1 MNQSKKTRHV
11 EIKIFRGV
19 GYLLLVGAAFCTM
32 IPMLWLLTSS
42 FKTANE
48 IFAVPIQ
55 WFPSFPPRV
64 AASPYIV
71 EDAYPEI
78 KKPALVDE
86 AEWETLQPQ
95 LTQIIWSQAQAHIAA
110 NAKLANY
117 VSSEELKTEIIEG
130 LWQQLVAGLPDEVW
144 NGTTDSAATAVR
156 DAIIPEAVDTIW
168 GAVYREVA
176 VGTLQI
182 EDLDFNRTPIESV
195 NWEAETGTRIRTSDD
210 LQTAVSL
217 SYNFQGSDTVR
228 MTATV
233 ASPIPIERI
242 RRLTLPVRGDAS
254 YHRLSLSV
262 SVPQSATD
270 TDGTNNGVTYQ
281 PARSFVIGSALW
293 TDSVWRLHGIP
304 GELESSHITMQRVG
318 AGLVPAQS
326 AGLVPAQSAGLVP
339 AQSAGLVPAQ
349 SAMDVGNGSQ
359 LFLQLTIHQPAYL
372 SIVWDK
378 FTSNYRNLWK
388 TVPYNRYF
396 VNSIFIA
403 TASTLLTLFF
413 CSLGGYAFAKYQ
425 FRGQK
430 ILFGILLASMMVPFQ
445 VLLVP
450 LFGLMYDI
458 GWLNSYKAIIIP
470 FSVGAFGVFLMRQ
483 FIVTIPSELLD
494 AARIDGC
501 SEFGIYYRIV
511 LPIIKPALG
520 ALTIYSFLGSWN
532 GYLWPLI
539 ILRDEVK
546 YTLPIGLANLV
557 GTYRQDYGMLMAGT
571 LLSLMPIVI
580 LFLAMQREFVQGIT
594 LGGVKE

>member
-1 MNQSKKTRHV
+1 MNQNRKGQRA
-11 EIKIFRGV
+11 EIKMFRGV
-19 GYLLLVGAAFCTM
+19 GYLLLVAAAFCTM
-32 IPMLWLLTSS
+32 VPLLWLLTSS

-71 EDAYPEI
+71 EDAYPKIE
-78 KKPALVDE
+78 KPTVIDDTTWNE
-86 AEWETLQPQ
+86 LQPG
-95 LTQIIWSQAQAHIAA
+95 LTQAIWTKAQTHIVA
-110 NAKLANY
+110 NAQLSNY
-117 VSSEELKTEIIEG
+117 VPSQKLQTEMIEG
-130 LWQQLVAGLPDEVW
+130 LWQQLVTSLPDEIW
-144 NGTTDSAATAVR
+144 LGKNTSIIATVQDAV
-156 DAIIPEAVDTIW
+156 IPETVDTIW
-168 GAVYREVA
+168 GSVYREVA
-176 VGTLQI
+176 FGTLQI
-182 EDLDFNRTPIESV
+182 EDLDFNRTPIEDVKWDISQGTDAHIRPSV
-195 NWEAETGTRIRTSDD
+195 DT
-210 LQTAVSL
+210 QTVASL
-217 SYNFQGSDTVR
+217 SYDFQGSDTLHI
-228 MTATV
+228 TATIP
-233 ASPIPIERI
+233 ASVPIERI
-242 RRLTLPVRGDAS
+242 RRITLPIRGDAS
-254 YHRLSLSV
+254 YHRLSLTV
-262 SVPQSATD
+262 TVLQPEETMNTAT
-270 TDGTNNGVTYQ
+270 NGITYQ
-281 PARSFVIGSALW
+281 PTRPFVLESALW
-293 TDSVWRLHGIP
+293 KDSVWRLHGIP
-304 GELESSHITMQRVG
+304 GELESSHIVMQENNNPQ
-318 AGLVPAQS
+318 LSPEEPNNSKSSNLPAFHTPE
-326 AGLVPAQSAGLVP
+326 AT
-339 AQSAGLVPAQ
+339 
-349 SAMDVGNGSQ
+349 DGNR
-359 LFLQLTIHQPAYL
+359 LLLQLKIHQPAYL

-396 VNSIFIA
+396 INSVFIA

-450 LFGLMYDI
+450 LFGLMYDM

-483 FIVTIPSELLD
+483 FIVTIPSELID

-539 ILRDEVK
+539 ILRDEAK

-557 GTYRQDYGMLMAGT
+557 GIYRQDYGMLMAGT
-571 LLSLMPIVI
+571 LLSLMPIVV

-594 LGGVKE
+594 LGSVKE

>member
-1 MNQSKKTRHV
+1 MNQSGKGQPVGT
-11 EIKIFRGV
+11 KIFRGT
-19 GYLLLVGAAFCTM
+19 GYLLLVAAAFCTM
-32 IPMLWLLTSS
+32 VPLLWLLTSS

-64 AASPYIV
+64 TSSPYIV
-71 EDAYPEI
+71 ENAYPEI
-78 KKPALVDE
+78 EKPMAVDKTV
-86 AEWETLQPQ
+86 WETLQPE
-95 LTQIIWSQAQAHIAA
+95 LTQAIWMETQTHIAA
-110 NAKLANY
+110 NAQLSNY
-117 VSSEELKTEIIEG
+117 VPSQELQTAITEG
-130 LWQQLVAGLPDEVW
+130 LWQQLVTSLPDEVW
-144 NGTTDSAATAVR
+144 NGTQASIVTAVQ
-156 DAIIPEAVDTIW
+156 DAIIPEAIDTIW
-168 GAVYREVA
+168 SSVYREVA
-176 VGTLQI
+176 IGTLQI
-182 EDLDFNRTPIESV
+182 EDLDFNRTPIEDV
-195 NWEAETGTRIRTSDD
+195 AWEITAGTGARIRPSADT
-210 LQTAVSL
+210 QTVASL
-217 SYNFQGSDTVR
+217 SYDFREGDTR
-228 MTATV
+228 YITAT
-233 ASPIPIERI
+233 IPAPVPMDRI
-242 RRLTLPVRGDAS
+242 RRITLPIRGDAS
-254 YHRLSLSV
+254 YHRLSLAV
-262 SVPQSATD
+262 SVPDKS
-270 TDGTNNGVTYQ
+270 GNSITYQ
-281 PARSFVIGSALW
+281 PTRPFVLESALW
-293 TDSVWRLHGIP
+293 RDTVWRLHGIP
-304 GELESSHITMQRVG
+304 GELESSHITMHQEELETTVESTSDT
-318 AGLVPAQS
+318 QT
-326 AGLVPAQSAGLVP
+326 
-339 AQSAGLVPAQ
+339 
-349 SAMDVGNGSQ
+349 GNL
-359 LFLQLTIHQPAYL
+359 LFLELSIHQPPYL

-378 FTSNYRNLWK
+378 LTSNYRNLWK
-388 TVPYNRYF
+388 TVPYSRYF
-396 VNSIFIA
+396 INSVFIA

-430 ILFGILLASMMVPFQ
+430 VLFGILLASMMVPFQ

-458 GWLNSYKAIIIP
+458 GWLNSYKAIVIP

-539 ILRDEVK
+539 ILRDEAK

-557 GTYRQDYGMLMAGT
+557 GIYRQDYGMLMAGT

-594 LGGVKE
+594 LGSVKE

>member
-1 MNQSKKTRHV
+1 MNQNRKGQRA
-11 EIKIFRGV
+11 EIKMFRGV
-19 GYLLLVGAAFCTM
+19 GYLLLVAAAFCTM
-32 IPMLWLLTSS
+32 VPLLWLLTSS

-55 WFPSFPPRV
+55 WFPNFPPRV
-64 AASPYIV
+64 ASSPYIV
-71 EDAYPEI
+71 EDAYPKIE
-78 KKPALVDE
+78 KPEMVDE
-86 AEWETLQPQ
+86 TAWEALQPP
-95 LTQIIWSQAQAHIAA
+95 LTQAIWTKAQTYIVA
-110 NAKLANY
+110 NAQLSNY
-117 VSSEELKTEIIEG
+117 VPSQKLQTEMIEG
-130 LWQQLVAGLPDEVW
+130 LWQQLVTSLPDEIW
-144 NGTTDSAATAVR
+144 DRKQTSIIAAVQ
-156 DAIIPEAVDTIW
+156 DVVIPETVDTIW
-168 GAVYREVA
+168 GSVYREVA
-176 VGTLQI
+176 FGTLQI
-182 EDLDFNRTPIESV
+182 EDLDFNRTPVEDV
-195 NWEAETGTRIRTSDD
+195 KWEIAQGTDARIRPSVDT
-210 LQTAVSL
+210 QTVASL
-217 SYNFQGSDTVR
+217 SYDFQSSDTLHV
-228 MTATV
+228 TATIP
-233 ASPIPIERI
+233 ASVPIERI
-242 RRLTLPVRGDAS
+242 RRITLPIRGDAS
-254 YHRLSLSV
+254 YHRLSLTV
-262 SVPQSATD
+262 TVLQPEGTVNTAT
-270 TDGTNNGVTYQ
+270 NGITYQ
-281 PARSFVIGSALW
+281 PTRPFVLESALW
-293 TDSVWRLHGIP
+293 KDSVWRLHGIP
-304 GELESSHITMQRVG
+304 GELESSHIVMQQNNNPQ
-318 AGLVPAQS
+318 LSTEELNNSKSSNLPAFHT
-326 AGLVPAQSAGLVP
+326 AEAT
-339 AQSAGLVPAQ
+339 
-349 SAMDVGNGSQ
+349 DGNQ
-359 LFLQLTIHQPAYL
+359 LRLQLKIHQPAYL
-372 SIVWDK
+372 SIVCDK

-396 VNSIFIA
+396 INSVFIA

-483 FIVTIPSELLD
+483 FIVTIPSELID

-557 GTYRQDYGMLMAGT
+557 GIYRQDYGMLMAGT

-594 LGGVKE
+594 LGSVKE

>member
-1 MNQSKKTRHV
+1 MNHRKKTQQV
-11 EIKIFRGV
+11 ETKIFRGV

-32 IPMLWLLTSS
+32 IPLLWLLTSS

-55 WFPSFPPRV
+55 WFPNLPPRV
-64 AASPYIV
+64 ASSPYIV
-71 EDAYPEI
+71 EDAYPKIE
-78 KKPALVDE
+78 KPMAVDE
-86 AEWETLQPQ
+86 AVWKTLQPQ
-95 LTQIIWSQAQAHIAA
+95 LTQVIWAEAQSHIAA
-110 NAKLANY
+110 NGKFSNY
-117 VSSEELKTEIIEG
+117 VSSEELQTEIIEG

-144 NGTTDSAATAVR
+144 NGTTDSVTAAVR
-156 DAIIPEAVDTIW
+156 DTIIPETVDTIW
-168 GAVYREVA
+168 GSVYREVA
-176 VGTLQI
+176 VGTLRI
-182 EDLDFNRTPIESV
+182 EDLDFNRTPIEIV

-210 LQTAVSL
+210 LQTAASL
-217 SYNFQGSDTVR
+217 SYNFQDSDTTR
-228 MTATV
+228 MTATIS
-233 ASPIPIERI
+233 SPIPIERI
-242 RRLTLPVRGDAS
+242 RRITLPVRGDAS
-254 YHRLSLSV
+254 YHRLSLTV
-262 SVPQSATD
+262 FVPQSGMNA
-270 TDGTNNGVTYQ
+270 GSTNNGITYQ
-281 PARSFVIGSALW
+281 PTRSFVLGSALW
-293 TDSVWRLHGIP
+293 TDSVWRVHGIP
-304 GELESSHITMQRVG
+304 GELESSQITMQRVETNL
-318 AGLVPAQS
+318 AAQS
-326 AGLVPAQSAGLVP
+326 AVE
-339 AQSAGLVPAQ
+339 
-349 SAMDVGNGSQ
+349 VGAGSQ
-359 LFLQLTIHQPAYL
+359 LFLQLSIHQPAYL

-378 FTSNYRNLWK
+378 LTSNYRNLWK

-396 VNSIFIA
+396 VNSVFIA

-413 CSLGGYAFAKYQ
+413 CSLGGYAFAKYK

-458 GWLNSYKAIIIP
+458 GWLNSYKAIVIP

-539 ILRDEVK
+539 ILRDEAK

-557 GTYRQDYGMLMAGT
+557 GIYRQDYGMLMAGT

>member
-1 MNQSKKTRHV
+1 MNHRKKTQQV
-11 EIKIFRGV
+11 ETKIFRGV

-32 IPMLWLLTSS
+32 IPLLWLLTSS

-55 WFPSFPPRV
+55 WFPNLPPRV
-64 AASPYIV
+64 ASSPYIV
-71 EDAYPEI
+71 EDAYPKIE
-78 KKPALVDE
+78 KPMAVDE
-86 AEWETLQPQ
+86 AVWKTLQPQ
-95 LTQIIWSQAQAHIAA
+95 LTQIIWAKAQAHIAA
-110 NAKLANY
+110 NGKFSNY
-117 VSSEELKTEIIEG
+117 VSSEELQTEIIEG

-144 NGTTDSAATAVR
+144 NGTTDSVTAVVR
-156 DAIIPEAVDTIW
+156 DTIIPEAVDTIW
-168 GAVYREVA
+168 GSVYREVA
-176 VGTLQI
+176 VGTLRI
-182 EDLDFNRTPIESV
+182 EDLDFNRTPIEIV

-210 LQTAVSL
+210 LQTAASL
-217 SYNFQGSDTVR
+217 SYNFQDSDTTR
-228 MTATV
+228 MTATIS
-233 ASPIPIERI
+233 SPIPIERI
-242 RRLTLPVRGDAS
+242 RRITLPVRGDAS
-254 YHRLSLSV
+254 YHRLSLTV
-262 SVPQSATD
+262 SVPQSGMNA
-270 TDGTNNGVTYQ
+270 GSTNNGITYQ
-281 PARSFVIGSALW
+281 PTRSFVLGSALW
-293 TDSVWRLHGIP
+293 TDSVWRVHGIP
-304 GELESSHITMQRVG
+304 GELESSQITMQRVETNL
-318 AGLVPAQS
+318 AAQS
-326 AGLVPAQSAGLVP
+326 AVE
-339 AQSAGLVPAQ
+339 
-349 SAMDVGNGSQ
+349 VGAGSQ
-359 LFLQLTIHQPAYL
+359 LFLQLSIHQPAYL

-378 FTSNYRNLWK
+378 LTSNYRNLWK

-396 VNSIFIA
+396 VNSVFIA

-413 CSLGGYAFAKYQ
+413 CSLGGYAFAKYK

-458 GWLNSYKAIIIP
+458 GWLNSYKAIVIP

-539 ILRDEVK
+539 ILRDEAK

-557 GTYRQDYGMLMAGT
+557 GIYRQDYGMLMAGT

>member
-1 MNQSKKTRHV
+1 MNHRKKTQQV
-11 EIKIFRGV
+11 ETKIFRGV

-32 IPMLWLLTSS
+32 IPLLWLLTSS

-55 WFPSFPPRV
+55 WFPNLPPRV
-64 AASPYIV
+64 ASSPYIV
-71 EDAYPEI
+71 EDAYPKIE
-78 KKPALVDE
+78 KPMAVDE
-86 AEWETLQPQ
+86 AGWKTLQPQ
-95 LTQIIWSQAQAHIAA
+95 LTQIIWAKAQAHIAA
-110 NAKLANY
+110 NGKFSNY
-117 VSSEELKTEIIEG
+117 VSSEELQTEIIEG
-130 LWQQLVAGLPDEVW
+130 LWRQLVAGLPDEVW
-144 NGTTDSAATAVR
+144 NGTTDSVTAAVR
-156 DAIIPEAVDTIW
+156 DTIIPEAVDTIW
-168 GAVYREVA
+168 GSVYREVA
-176 VGTLQI
+176 VGTLRI
-182 EDLDFNRTPIESV
+182 EDLDFNRTPIEIV

-210 LQTAVSL
+210 LQTAASL
-217 SYNFQGSDTVR
+217 SYNFQDSDTTR
-228 MTATV
+228 MTA
-233 ASPIPIERI
+233 AISSPIPIERI
-242 RRLTLPVRGDAS
+242 RRITLPVRGDAS
-254 YHRLSLSV
+254 YHRLSLTV
-262 SVPQSATD
+262 SVPQSGMNA
-270 TDGTNNGVTYQ
+270 GSTNNGITYQ
-281 PARSFVIGSALW
+281 PTRSFVLGSALW
-293 TDSVWRLHGIP
+293 TDSVWRVHGIP
-304 GELESSHITMQRVG
+304 GELESSQITMQRVETNL
-318 AGLVPAQS
+318 AAQS
-326 AGLVPAQSAGLVP
+326 AVE
-339 AQSAGLVPAQ
+339 
-349 SAMDVGNGSQ
+349 VGAGSQ
-359 LFLQLTIHQPAYL
+359 LFLQLSIHQPAYL

-378 FTSNYRNLWK
+378 LTSNYRNLWK

-396 VNSIFIA
+396 VNSVFIA

-413 CSLGGYAFAKYQ
+413 CSLGGYAFAKYK

-458 GWLNSYKAIIIP
+458 GWLNSYKAIVIP

-539 ILRDEVK
+539 ILRDEAK

-557 GTYRQDYGMLMAGT
+557 GIYRQDYGMLMAGT

>member
-1 MNQSKKTRHV
+1 MSKNKRNQRV
-11 EIKIFRGV
+11 EVKIFRGV

-32 IPMLWLLTSS
+32 IPLLWLLTSS

-64 AASPYIV
+64 ASSPYIV
-71 EDAYPEI
+71 ENAYPKIE
-78 KKPALVDE
+78 KPTAVDE
-86 AEWETLQPQ
+86 TVWETLQPE
-95 LTQIIWSQAQAHIAA
+95 LTQAIWEETQTHIAA
-110 NAKLANY
+110 NGKLSNY
-117 VSSEELKTEIIEG
+117 VPSEELQTEITEG
-130 LWQQLVAGLPDEVW
+130 LWQQLVASLPDEVW
-144 NGTTDSAATAVR
+144 NGTTVSIVTAVQ

-168 GAVYREVA
+168 SSVYREVA

-182 EDLDFNRTPIESV
+182 EDLDFNRTPIKV
-195 NWEAETGTRIRTSDD
+195 VDWEAKAGTRIRPSDD
-210 LQTAVSL
+210 AQTAASL
-217 SYNFQGSDTVR
+217 SYDFQDNNTTY

-233 ASPIPIERI
+233 ASPIPIDQI
-242 RRLTLPVRGDAS
+242 RRITLPVRGDAS
-254 YHRLSLSV
+254 YHRLSLAV
-262 SVPQSATD
+262 SVGN
-270 TDGTNNGVTYQ
+270 GTTYQ
-281 PARSFVIGSALW
+281 PTRPFVLESALW
-293 TDSVWRLHGIP
+293 KDAVWRLHGIP
-304 GELESSHITMQRVG
+304 GELESSHITMQQVETNHTVQSTIETG
-318 AGLVPAQS
+318 AE
-326 AGLVPAQSAGLVP
+326 
-339 AQSAGLVPAQ
+339 
-349 SAMDVGNGSQ
+349 NQ
-359 LFLQLTIHQPAYL
+359 LFLQLSLHQPAYL

-388 TVPYNRYF
+388 TVPYGRYF
-396 VNSIFIA
+396 VNSVFIA

-539 ILRDEVK
+539 ILRDEAK

-557 GTYRQDYGMLMAGT
+557 GIYRQDYGMLMAGT

-594 LGGVKE
+594 LGSVKE

>member
-1 MNQSKKTRHV
+1 MNHKKKTQQI
-11 EIKIFRGV
+11 ETKIFRGV

-64 AASPYIV
+64 ASSPYIV
-71 EDAYPEI
+71 EDAYPKIE
-78 KKPALVDE
+78 KPMTVDE

-95 LTQIIWSQAQAHIAA
+95 LTQIIWSQVQAHITA
-110 NAKLANY
+110 NGKLSNY
-117 VSSEELKTEIIEG
+117 VQSKELQTEIVEG

-144 NGTTDSAATAVR
+144 NGATSSVTTAVR
-156 DAIIPEAVDTIW
+156 DTIIPEAVDTIW

-176 VGTLQI
+176 VGTLQV
-182 EDLDFNRTPIESV
+182 EDLDFNRTPIENV

-210 LQTAVSL
+210 LQTAASL
-217 SYNFQGSDTVR
+217 SFNFQDSDTAR
-228 MTATV
+228 LSATIS
-233 ASPIPIERI
+233 SPIPIERI
-242 RRLTLPVRGDAS
+242 RRITLPVRGDAS
-254 YHRLSLSV
+254 YHRLSLTV
-262 SVPQSATD
+262 SVPQPGVNASS
-270 TDGTNNGVTYQ
+270 TNNGVTYQ
-281 PARSFVIGSALW
+281 PTRSFVLGSALW
-293 TDSVWRLHGIP
+293 TDSVWRVQGIP
-304 GELESSHITMQRVG
+304 GELESSHISMEKIETNLASEATVETG
-318 AGLVPAQS
+318 S
-326 AGLVPAQSAGLVP
+326 
-339 AQSAGLVPAQ
+339 
-349 SAMDVGNGSQ
+349 GSQ
-359 LFLQLTIHQPAYL
+359 LFLQLSIHQPAYL

-396 VNSIFIA
+396 VNSVFIA

-458 GWLNSYKAIIIP
+458 GWLNSYKAIVIP

-501 SEFGIYYRIV
+501 SEFGIYYRVV

>member
-1 MNQSKKTRHV
+1 MNQNRKGQRAGT
-11 EIKIFRGV
+11 KIFRGT
-19 GYLLLVGAAFCTM
+19 GYLLLVAAAFCTM
-32 IPMLWLLTSS
+32 IPLLWLLTSS

-71 EDAYPEI
+71 EDAYPKIE
-78 KKPALVDE
+78 KPTMIDE
-86 AEWETLQPQ
+86 TTWDELQPP
-95 LTQIIWSQAQAHIAA
+95 LTQAIWTKAQTHIAA
-110 NAKLANY
+110 NAQLSNY
-117 VSSEELKTEIIEG
+117 VPSQKLQTEMIEG
-130 LWQQLVAGLPDEVW
+130 LWQQLVTTLPDEIW
-144 NGTTDSAATAVR
+144 RGTNTSIIAAVQDTVIPETV
-156 DAIIPEAVDTIW
+156 DAIW
-168 GAVYREVA
+168 GSVYREVA
-176 VGTLQI
+176 FGTLQI
-182 EDLDFNRTPIESV
+182 EDLDFNRTPVEDV
-195 NWEAETGTRIRTSDD
+195 KWEIAQGTEARIRPAVDT
-210 LQTAVSL
+210 QTVASL
-217 SYNFQGSDTVR
+217 SYDFQSSDTLHI
-228 MTATV
+228 TATIP
-233 ASPIPIERI
+233 ASVPIERI
-242 RRLTLPVRGDAS
+242 RRITLPIRGDAS
-254 YHRLSLSV
+254 YHRLSLTV
-262 SVPQSATD
+262 TVLQPEETMNTAT
-270 TDGTNNGVTYQ
+270 NSITYQ
-281 PARSFVIGSALW
+281 PTRPFVLESALW
-293 TDSVWRLHGIP
+293 KDSVWRLHGIP
-304 GELESSHITMQRVG
+304 GELESSHIVMQQNNNPQ
-318 AGLVPAQS
+318 LSPEEPNNSKSSNLPAFHTPK
-326 AGLVPAQSAGLVP
+326 AT
-339 AQSAGLVPAQ
+339 
-349 SAMDVGNGSQ
+349 DGNQ
-359 LFLQLTIHQPAYL
+359 LRLQLKIHQPAYL

-396 VNSIFIA
+396 INSVFIA

-483 FIVTIPSELLD
+483 FIVTIPSELID

-539 ILRDEVK
+539 ILRDEAK

-557 GTYRQDYGMLMAGT
+557 GIYRQDYGMLMAGT

-594 LGGVKE
+594 LGSVKE

>member
-1 MNQSKKTRHV
+1 MNQHRKGQRV
-11 EIKIFRGV
+11 ETKIFRGT
-19 GYLLLVGAAFCTM
+19 GYLLLVAAAFCTM
-32 IPMLWLLTSS
+32 IPLLWLLTSS

-64 AASPYIV
+64 ASSPYVV
-71 EDAYPEI
+71 EDAYPKIE
-78 KKPALVDE
+78 KPMGVDE
-86 AEWETLQPQ
+86 TVWEGLQTE
-95 LTQIIWSQAQAHIAA
+95 LTQAIWTKAETHIAA
-110 NAKLANY
+110 NTQLSNY
-117 VSSEELKTEIIEG
+117 VPSEQLQMEIIEG
-130 LWQQLVAGLPDEVW
+130 LWQQLVTTLPDEVW
-144 NGTTDSAATAVR
+144 RGTTASVVTAVQN
-156 DAIIPEAVDTIW
+156 AAIPEMVDTTW
-168 GAVYREVA
+168 GSVYREVA
-176 VGTLQI
+176 IGTLQI
-182 EDLDFNRTPIESV
+182 EDIDFNRTQIASV
-195 NWEAETGTRIRTSDD
+195 DWEAKAGTRIRPSEDT
-210 LQTAVSL
+210 QTAASL
-217 SYNFQGSDTVR
+217 SYDFEDGNTTN

-233 ASPIPIERI
+233 ASPIPIDQI
-242 RRLTLPVRGDAS
+242 RRITLPVRGDAS
-254 YHRLSLSV
+254 YHRLSLAV
-262 SVPQSATD
+262 SVQNTSS
-270 TDGTNNGVTYQ
+270 NGATYQ
-281 PARSFVIGSALW
+281 PTRPFVLESALW
-293 TDSVWRLHGIP
+293 KDAVWRLHGIP
-304 GELESSHITMQRVG
+304 GELESSHITMHPVETANAAPSIVKG
-318 AGLVPAQS
+318 GTE
-326 AGLVPAQSAGLVP
+326 
-339 AQSAGLVPAQ
+339 
-349 SAMDVGNGSQ
+349 DQ
-359 LFLQLTIHQPAYL
+359 LFLQLTIHQPPYL

-378 FTSNYRNLWK
+378 LTANYRNLWK

-396 VNSIFIA
+396 INSVFIA

-430 ILFGILLASMMVPFQ
+430 VLFGILLASMMVPFQ

-458 GWLNSYKAIIIP
+458 GWLNSYKAIVIP

-539 ILRDEVK
+539 ILRDEAK

-557 GTYRQDYGMLMAGT
+557 GIYRQDYGMLMAGT

>member
-1 MNQSKKTRHV
+1 MNQSGKGQPAK
-11 EIKIFRGV
+11 IKIFRGV
-19 GYLLLVGAAFCTM
+19 GYLLLVAAAFCTM
-32 IPMLWLLTSS
+32 VPLLWLLTSS

-71 EDAYPEI
+71 EDAYPKIE
-78 KKPALVDE
+78 KPTAIGETTWE
-86 AEWETLQPQ
+86 ALQPT
-95 LTQIIWSQAQAHIAA
+95 LTQAIWTKAQTHIAA
-110 NAKLANY
+110 NTQLSNY
-117 VSSEELKTEIIEG
+117 VPSPKLQTEMIEG
-130 LWQQLVAGLPDEVW
+130 LWQQLVTSLPNAIWD
-144 NGTTDSAATAVR
+144 GTQASIMTAVQ
-156 DAIIPEAVDTIW
+156 DAVIPEAVDTIW
-168 GAVYREVA
+168 GSVYREVA
-176 VGTLQI
+176 FGTLQI
-182 EDLDFNRTPIESV
+182 EDLDFNRTPVEDV
-195 NWEAETGTRIRTSDD
+195 KWETLQGTDARIRSSADM
-210 LQTAVSL
+210 QTVASL
-217 SYNFQGSDTVR
+217 SYDFQDSDTLHI
-228 MTATV
+228 TAT
-233 ASPIPIERI
+233 IPTSVPVDQI
-242 RRLTLPVRGDAS
+242 RRITLPVRGDAS
-254 YHRLSLSV
+254 YHRLSLTV
-262 SVPQSATD
+262 TVLQPKETMNTTAND
-270 TDGTNNGVTYQ
+270 ITYQ
-281 PARSFVIGSALW
+281 PTHPFVLDSALW
-293 TDSVWRLHGIP
+293 KDAVWRLHGIP
-304 GELESSHITMQRVG
+304 GELEASHITMLQTETTHTIQSMNG
-318 AGLVPAQS
+318 AET
-326 AGLVPAQSAGLVP
+326 
-339 AQSAGLVPAQ
+339 
-349 SAMDVGNGSQ
+349 GNQ
-359 LFLQLTIHQPAYL
+359 LFLQLTIHQPSYL

-396 VNSIFIA
+396 INSVFIA

-450 LFGLMYDI
+450 LFGLMYDV

-483 FIVTIPSELLD
+483 FIVTIPSELID

-539 ILRDEVK
+539 ILRDEAK

-557 GTYRQDYGMLMAGT
+557 GIYRQDYGMLMAGT

-594 LGGVKE
+594 LGSVKE

>member
-1 MNQSKKTRHV
+1 MNQRRKGQRV
-11 EIKIFRGV
+11 ETKIFRGT
-19 GYLLLVGAAFCTM
+19 GYLLLVAAAFCTM
-32 IPMLWLLTSS
+32 VPLLWLLTSS
-42 FKTANE
+42 FKNANE

-71 EDAYPEI
+71 EDAYPKIE
-78 KKPALVDE
+78 KPIVVDE
-86 AEWETLQPQ
+86 TVWEGLQPE
-95 LTQIIWSQAQAHIAA
+95 LTQAIWAKAQVHIAA
-110 NAKLANY
+110 NAQLSNY
-117 VSSEELKTEIIEG
+117 VPSEELRTEITEG
-130 LWQQLVAGLPDEVW
+130 LWQQLVITLPDEVW
-144 NGTTDSAATAVR
+144 RGTTASVVTAVR
-156 DAIIPEAVDTIW
+156 DAVIPETVDTIW
-168 GAVYREVA
+168 SSVYREVA
-176 VGTLQI
+176 IGTLQI
-182 EDLDFNRTPIESV
+182 EDISFNRTPIEGV
-195 NWEAETGTRIRTSDD
+195 KWETTSETHTRIRPSEDT
-210 LQTAVSL
+210 QTIANL
-217 SYNFQGSDTVR
+217 SYNFQDSNTLHISATIPTPVR
-228 MTATV
+228 
-233 ASPIPIERI
+233 IDRI

-254 YHRLSLSV
+254 YHRLSLTV
-262 SVPQSATD
+262 SVLHSGEA
-270 TDGTNNGVTYQ
+270 TNNTTKGITYQ
-281 PARSFVIGSALW
+281 PTRPFVLESALW
-293 TDSVWRLHGIP
+293 KDAVWRLHGIP
-304 GELESSHITMQRVG
+304 GELESSHITMHPAETDDAAPSIVK
-318 AGLVPAQS
+318 AGPE
-326 AGLVPAQSAGLVP
+326 
-339 AQSAGLVPAQ
+339 
-349 SAMDVGNGSQ
+349 NQ
-359 LFLQLTIHQPAYL
+359 LFLQLSIHQPSYL

-378 FTSNYRNLWK
+378 LTSNYRNLWK

-396 VNSIFIA
+396 INSIFIA

-539 ILRDEVK
+539 ILRDEAK

-557 GTYRQDYGMLMAGT
+557 GIYRQDYGMLMAGT
-571 LLSLMPIVI
+571 LLSLMPIVV

-594 LGGVKE
+594 LGSVKE

>member
-1 MNQSKKTRHV
+1 MNHRKKTQQV
-11 EIKIFRGV
+11 ETKIFRGV

-42 FKTANE
+42 FKTASE

-55 WFPSFPPRV
+55 WFPNLPPRV
-64 AASPYIV
+64 ASSPYIV
-71 EDAYPEI
+71 EDVYPKIE
-78 KKPALVDE
+78 KPMAVDE
-86 AEWETLQPQ
+86 AGWKALQPQ
-95 LTQIIWSQAQAHIAA
+95 LTQIIWAEAQSHIAA
-110 NAKLANY
+110 NGKFSNY
-117 VSSEELKTEIIEG
+117 VSSEELQTEIIEG

-144 NGTTDSAATAVR
+144 NGTTDSVTAAVR
-156 DAIIPEAVDTIW
+156 DTIIPEAVDTIW
-168 GAVYREVA
+168 GSVYREVA

-182 EDLDFNRTPIESV
+182 EDLDFNRTPIEVV

-210 LQTAVSL
+210 LQTAASL
-217 SYNFQGSDTVR
+217 SYNFQDSDTTR
-228 MTATV
+228 MTA
-233 ASPIPIERI
+233 AISSPIPIERI
-242 RRLTLPVRGDAS
+242 RRITLPVRGDAS
-254 YHRLSLSV
+254 YHRLSLTV
-262 SVPQSATD
+262 FVPQSGMNA
-270 TDGTNNGVTYQ
+270 GSTNNGITYQ
-281 PARSFVIGSALW
+281 PTRSFVLGSALW
-293 TDSVWRLHGIP
+293 TDSVWRVHGIP
-304 GELESSHITMQRVG
+304 GELESSQITMQRVETNL
-318 AGLVPAQS
+318 AAQS
-326 AGLVPAQSAGLVP
+326 AVE
-339 AQSAGLVPAQ
+339 
-349 SAMDVGNGSQ
+349 VGAGSQ
-359 LFLQLTIHQPAYL
+359 LFLQLSIHQPAYL

-396 VNSIFIA
+396 VNSVFIA

-458 GWLNSYKAIIIP
+458 GWLNSYKAIVIP

-501 SEFGIYYRIV
+501 SEFGIYYRVV

-539 ILRDEVK
+539 ILRDEAK

-557 GTYRQDYGMLMAGT
+557 GIYRQDYGILMAGT

>member
-1 MNQSKKTRHV
+1 MNEKNRNRRV
-11 EIKIFRGV
+11 VIKVSRGI

-55 WFPSFPPRV
+55 LFPSFPQRV
-64 AASPYIV
+64 ESSPYIV
-71 EDAYPEI
+71 ENAYRNIEKPDAV
-78 KKPALVDE
+78 ADE
-86 AEWETLQPQ
+86 MVWETLAPE
-95 LTQIIWSQAQAHIAA
+95 LTQAVWTQAKAHAAA
-110 NAKLANY
+110 NAQLSNY
-117 VSSEELKTEIIEG
+117 VPSKELQAEIVEG
-130 LWQQLVAGLPDEVW
+130 LWQQLVTSLPDEVW
-144 NGTTDSAATAVR
+144 DGTRESIVAAVQE
-156 DAIIPEAVDTIW
+156 AIIPEAVGTIW
-168 GAVYREVA
+168 GSVYREVA

-182 EDLDFNRTPIESV
+182 EDIDFNRPPIESV
-195 NWEAETGTRIRTSDD
+195 RWKAETGTSIRTSSDS
-210 LQTAVSL
+210 QTAANL
-217 SYNFQGSDTVR
+217 SYEFRDSKTVR
-228 MTATV
+228 MTASIS
-233 ASPIPIERI
+233 SPIPVERI
-242 RRLTLPVRGDAS
+242 RRVILPIRGDAS
-254 YHRLSLSV
+254 YHHLDLTV
-262 SVPQSATD
+262 SVLPPTGNTRST
-270 TDGTNNGVTYQ
+270 TYQ
-281 PARSFVIGSALW
+281 PTRSFILESELW
-293 TDSVWRLHGIP
+293 KDAVWRLHGTP
-304 GELESSHITMQRVG
+304 GELESSHITMEQVETNIESLPTTG
-318 AGLVPAQS
+318 TGTET
-326 AGLVPAQSAGLVP
+326 
-339 AQSAGLVPAQ
+339 
-349 SAMDVGNGSQ
+349 Q
-359 LFLQLTIHQPAYL
+359 LFLQLTIQQPGYL

-396 VNSIFIA
+396 INSVFIA

-413 CSLGGYAFAKYQ
+413 CSLGGYAFAKYD

-458 GWLNSYKAIIIP
+458 GWLNSYKAIVIP

-483 FIVTIPSELLD
+483 FIVSIPSELLD

-501 SEFGIYYRIV
+501 SEFGIYYRVV

-539 ILRDEVK
+539 ILRDEAK

-557 GTYRQDYGMLMAGT
+557 GIYRQDYGMLMAGT

-594 LGGVKE
+594 LGSVKE

>member
-1 MNQSKKTRHV
+1 MRKNKRNQHSK
-11 EIKIFRGV
+11 IKIFKGI

-32 IPMLWLLTSS
+32 VPLLWLLTSS

-55 WFPSFPPRV
+55 WFPSFPPRI
-64 AASPYIV
+64 AASPYIL
-71 EDAYPEI
+71 EDAYPKIE
-78 KKPALVDE
+78 KPVIVDE
-86 AEWETLQPQ
+86 TTWNELQPT
-95 LTQIIWSQAQAHIAA
+95 LTQAIWTKAQSHIVA
-110 NAKLANY
+110 NAQSSNY
-117 VSSEELKTEIIEG
+117 VPSEQLQTEIIEG
-130 LWQQLVAGLPDEVW
+130 LWQQLVTTLPDEIW
-144 NGTTDSAATAVR
+144 DETTGSVVAAVQDAV
-156 DAIIPEAVDTIW
+156 IPEVVDTIW
-168 GAVYREVA
+168 SSVYREVA
-176 VGTLQI
+176 IGTLQI
-182 EDLDFNRTPIESV
+182 EDIDFNRTPIEAVEWKTAS
-195 NWEAETGTRIRTSDD
+195 ETRTQIRASEDT
-210 LQTAVSL
+210 QTVANL
-217 SYNFQGSDTVR
+217 SYNFQDRDTLHITTTIPTPV
-228 MTATV
+228 
-233 ASPIPIERI
+233 PIHQI

-254 YHRLSLSV
+254 YHRLSLTV
-262 SVPQSATD
+262 SVLQS
-270 TDGTNNGVTYQ
+270 GEVPNNNITNGIMYQ
-281 PARSFVIGSALW
+281 STRPFVLESALW
-293 TDSVWRLHGIP
+293 KDAVWRLHGIP
-304 GELESSHITMQRVG
+304 GELESSHITMQQVKTDDAVPSIING
-318 AGLVPAQS
+318 EAG
-326 AGLVPAQSAGLVP
+326 
-339 AQSAGLVPAQ
+339 
-349 SAMDVGNGSQ
+349 NQ
-359 LFLQLTIHQPAYL
+359 LFLQLTLHQPSYL

-378 FTSNYRNLWK
+378 LTSNYRNLWK

-396 VNSIFIA
+396 INSVFIA

-483 FIVTIPSELLD
+483 FIVTIPTELLD

-539 ILRDEVK
+539 ILRDEAK

-557 GTYRQDYGMLMAGT
+557 GIYRQDYGMLMAGT

-594 LGGVKE
+594 LGSVKE

>member
-1 MNQSKKTRHV
+1 MNEDKRNRRVKT
-11 EIKIFRGV
+11 KIFKGI

-32 IPMLWLLTSS
+32 IPLLWLLTSS

-64 AASPYIV
+64 ASSPYIV
-71 EDAYPEI
+71 ENAYPKIE
-78 KKPALVDE
+78 KPTAVDE
-86 AEWETLQPQ
+86 TVWETLKPE
-95 LTQIIWSQAQAHIAA
+95 LTQAIWEKTQTHIAA
-110 NAKLANY
+110 NAQLSNY
-117 VSSEELKTEIIEG
+117 VLSEGLQTEITEG
-130 LWQQLVAGLPDEVW
+130 LWHQLVASLPDEVW
-144 NGTTDSAATAVR
+144 NGTTAFIVTAVQ

-168 GAVYREVA
+168 SSVYREVA

-182 EDLDFNRTPIESV
+182 EDLDFNRTPIEV
-195 NWEAETGTRIRTSDD
+195 VDWEAKAGTRIRPSDD
-210 LQTAVSL
+210 AQTAASL
-217 SYNFQGSDTVR
+217 SYDFQDNNTSY

-233 ASPIPIERI
+233 ASPIPIDRI
-242 RRLTLPVRGDAS
+242 RRITLPVRGDAS
-254 YHRLSLSV
+254 YHRLSLAV
-262 SVPQSATD
+262 SVGN
-270 TDGTNNGVTYQ
+270 GTTYQ
-281 PARSFVIGSALW
+281 PTRPFVLESALW
-293 TDSVWRLHGIP
+293 KDAVWRLHGIP
-304 GELESSHITMQRVG
+304 GELESSHITMQQVETSHTVQSTMEAG
-318 AGLVPAQS
+318 AE
-326 AGLVPAQSAGLVP
+326 
-339 AQSAGLVPAQ
+339 
-349 SAMDVGNGSQ
+349 NQ

-396 VNSIFIA
+396 VNSVFIA

-557 GTYRQDYGMLMAGT
+557 GIYRQDYGMLMAGT

-594 LGGVKE
+594 LGSVKE

>member
-1 MNQSKKTRHV
+1 MSKDKRNQRVGT
-11 EIKIFRGV
+11 KIFRGA
-19 GYLLLVGAAFCTM
+19 GYLLLVAADFCTM
-32 IPMLWLLTSS
+32 VPLLWLLTSS

-64 AASPYIV
+64 AASPYVV
-71 EDAYPEI
+71 EDAYPKIEQPI
-78 KKPALVDE
+78 AVDE
-86 AEWETLQPQ
+86 TAWETLQPM
-95 LTQIIWSQAQAHIAA
+95 LTQAIWAKAQSHIAA
-110 NAKLANY
+110 NAQLSNS
-117 VSSEELKTEIIEG
+117 VPSEELRTEITEG
-130 LWQQLVAGLPDEVW
+130 LWQQLVTTLPDEVW
-144 NGTTDSAATAVR
+144 RGTTAAVVTAVQ
-156 DAIIPEAVDTIW
+156 DAVIPEAVDTIW
-168 GAVYREVA
+168 GSVYREVA
-176 VGTLQI
+176 IGTLQI
-182 EDLDFNRTPIESV
+182 EDIAFNRTPIEGV
-195 NWEAETGTRIRTSDD
+195 KWETASETRTRIRPSEDT
-210 LQTAVSL
+210 QTVANL
-217 SYNFQGSDTVR
+217 SYNFQDSDILHIS
-228 MTATV
+228 ATISTSV
-233 ASPIPIERI
+233 PIHQI

-254 YHRLSLSV
+254 YHRLSLTV
-262 SVPQSATD
+262 SVLHSGEA
-270 TDGTNNGVTYQ
+270 TNNNTTSGITYQ
-281 PARSFVIGSALW
+281 PTRPVVLESALW
-293 TDSVWRLHGIP
+293 KDTVWRLHGIP
-304 GELESSHITMQRVG
+304 GELESSHITMHLVETDDAAPSIVK
-318 AGLVPAQS
+318 AGTE
-326 AGLVPAQSAGLVP
+326 
-339 AQSAGLVPAQ
+339 
-349 SAMDVGNGSQ
+349 NQ
-359 LFLQLTIHQPAYL
+359 LLLQLSIHQPSYL

-378 FTSNYRNLWK
+378 LTSNYRNLWK

-396 VNSIFIA
+396 INSIFIA

-539 ILRDEVK
+539 ILRDEAK

-557 GTYRQDYGMLMAGT
+557 GIYRQDYGMLMAGT

-594 LGGVKE
+594 LGSVKE

>member
-1 MNQSKKTRHV
+1 MNQRKKTQRV
-11 EIKIFRGV
+11 EIKIFRGI

-48 IFAVPIQ
+48 IFAVPIE
-55 WFPSFPPRV
+55 WFPNLPPRV
-64 AASPYIV
+64 ASSPYIV
-71 EDAYPEI
+71 GDAYPDIER
-78 KKPALVDE
+78 PMAVDE
-86 AEWETLQPQ
+86 AGWKALQPQ
-95 LTQIIWSQAQAHIAA
+95 LTQIIWAEAQAHIVA
-110 NAKLANY
+110 NAKLSNY
-117 VSSEELKTEIIEG
+117 VSSEELQTEIIEG

-144 NGTTDSAATAVR
+144 NGTTDSVTAAVR

-168 GAVYREVA
+168 GSVYREVA

-182 EDLDFNRTPIESV
+182 EDLDFNRAPIEMV

-210 LQTAVSL
+210 HQTAASL
-217 SYNFQGSDTVR
+217 SYNFQDKNTVR
-228 MTATV
+228 MAAMV
-233 ASPIPIERI
+233 SAPIPIERI
-242 RRLTLPVRGDAS
+242 RRITLPVRGDAS
-254 YHRLSLSV
+254 YHRLSLTV
-262 SVPQSATD
+262 SVPNSGTSTD
-270 TDGTNNGVTYQ
+270 STNNGVTYQ
-281 PARSFVIGSALW
+281 PTRSFVLGSALW

-304 GELESSHITMQRVG
+304 GELESAHITMQKVG

-326 AGLVPAQSAGLVP
+326 T
-339 AQSAGLVPAQ
+339 
-349 SAMDVGNGSQ
+349 MDAGNGSQ

-388 TVPYNRYF
+388 TVPYSRYF
-396 VNSIFIA
+396 VNSVFIA

-458 GWLNSYKAIIIP
+458 GWLNSYKAIVIP

-501 SEFGIYYRIV
+501 SEFGIYYRVV

-539 ILRDEVK
+539 ILRDEAK

-557 GTYRQDYGMLMAGT
+557 GIYRQDYGMLMAGT

-594 LGGVKE
+594 LGSVKE

>member
-1 MNQSKKTRHV
+1 MNYSKRNQQVK
-11 EIKIFRGV
+11 IKIFRGT
-19 GYLLLVGAAFCTM
+19 GYLLLVAAAFCTM

-55 WFPSFPPRV
+55 WFPHLPPRV
-64 AASPYIV
+64 AASPYVV

-78 KKPALVDE
+78 EKPTAVDE
-86 AEWETLQPQ
+86 VEWRTLLPQ
-95 LTQIIWSQAQAHIAA
+95 LTQIIWAEAQTHIAA

-117 VSSEELKTEIIEG
+117 APSEALQTKIIEG

-144 NGTTDSAATAVR
+144 NDTTDSVTAAVR
-156 DAIIPEAVDTIW
+156 AAIIPEAVDTIW
-168 GAVYREVA
+168 GSVYREVA

-182 EDLDFNRTPIESV
+182 EDLDFNRTPIEGV
-195 NWEAETGTRIRTSDD
+195 NWEAKTGTQIRTSDD
-210 LQTAVSL
+210 LQTDASL
-217 SYNFQGSDTVR
+217 SYNFQNSDAVR
-228 MTATV
+228 MTATL

-242 RRLTLPVRGDAS
+242 RRITLPVRGDAS
-254 YHRLSLSV
+254 YHRLSLTV
-262 SVPQSATD
+262 SVLQS
-270 TDGTNNGVTYQ
+270 GTNTGVTYQ
-281 PARSFVIGSALW
+281 PTRSFVLGSALW

-304 GELESSHITMQRVG
+304 GELESSHITMRKVEAPLATQAPVE
-318 AGLVPAQS
+318 A
-326 AGLVPAQSAGLVP
+326 
-339 AQSAGLVPAQ
+339 
-349 SAMDVGNGSQ
+349 GNGSQ
-359 LFLQLTIHQPAYL
+359 LFLHLTIHQPAYL

-396 VNSIFIA
+396 VNSVFIA

-594 LGGVKE
+594 LGSVKE

>member
-1 MNQSKKTRHV
+1 MNHTQKTQRV
-11 EIKIFRGV
+11 ETKVFRGV
-19 GYLLLVGAAFCTM
+19 GYLLLVTAAFCTM
-32 IPMLWLLTSS
+32 IPMLWLITSS

-55 WFPSFPPRV
+55 WLPSLPPRV

-71 EDAYPEI
+71 DDAYPKIE
-78 KKPALVDE
+78 KPTAVDE
-86 AEWETLQPQ
+86 TTWKTLHPQ
-95 LTQIIWSQAQAHIAA
+95 LTQIIWEEAQAHIAA
-110 NAKLANY
+110 NAQLSNY
-117 VSSEELKTEIIEG
+117 VSSQELQTEMTEG

-144 NGTTDSAATAVR
+144 NDATDSVTEAVR
-156 DAIIPEAVDTIW
+156 NAIIPETVDTIW

-182 EDLDFNRTPIESV
+182 EDMDFNRTPIEVV
-195 NWEAETGTRIRTSDD
+195 NWEAISGAQIRTSDD
-210 LQTAVSL
+210 DQSAASL
-217 SYNFQGSDTVR
+217 SCNFQDNNTVE
-228 MTATV
+228 MAATIV
-233 ASPIPIERI
+233 SPIPIERI
-242 RRLTLPVRGDAS
+242 RRITLPVRGDAS
-254 YHRLSLSV
+254 YHRLSLTV
-262 SVPQSATD
+262 SVPESGTS
-270 TDGTNNGVTYQ
+270 TSSTNNGVTYQ
-281 PARSFVIGSALW
+281 PTRPFVLGSALW

-304 GELESSHITMQRVG
+304 GELESSHITMQKVG

-326 AGLVPAQSAGLVP
+326 TGAGLVPTQ
-339 AQSAGLVPAQ
+339 
-349 SAMDVGNGSQ
+349 SQ

-396 VNSIFIA
+396 VNSVFIA

-501 SEFGIYYRIV
+501 SEFGIYYRVV

-571 LLSLMPIVI
+571 LLSLLPIVI

>member
-1 MNQSKKTRHV
+1 MNQNRNGQRV
-11 EIKIFRGV
+11 ERKIFRGT
-19 GYLLLVGAAFCTM
+19 GYLLLVAAAFCTM
-32 IPMLWLLTSS
+32 IPLLWLLTSS

-55 WFPSFPPRV
+55 WFPSLPPRV
-64 AASPYIV
+64 ASSPYV
-71 EDAYPEI
+71 LKEAYPKIE
-78 KKPALVDE
+78 KPVAIDE
-86 AEWETLQPQ
+86 TTWNELQPQ
-95 LTQIIWSQAQAHIAA
+95 LAQAIWTKAQSHIAA
-110 NAKLANY
+110 NAQFSNY
-117 VSSEELKTEIIEG
+117 VASEQLQAEMIEG
-130 LWQQLVAGLPDEVW
+130 LWQQLVTTLPDEIW
-144 NGTTDSAATAVR
+144 HETTGSVVTAVE
-156 DAIIPEAVDTIW
+156 AAVIPEVVDTIW
-168 GAVYREVA
+168 SSVYREVA
-176 VGTLQI
+176 IGTLQI
-182 EDLDFNRTPIESV
+182 EDIDFNRTPIEAV
-195 NWEAETGTRIRTSDD
+195 KWEPTSEISARIRPSEDT
-210 LQTAVSL
+210 QTVANL
-217 SYNFQGSDTVR
+217 SYNFQDSDTLHI
-228 MTATV
+228 TA
-233 ASPIPIERI
+233 AIPIPVPIAQI

-262 SVPQSATD
+262 SVLHP
-270 TDGTNNGVTYQ
+270 GEVTNNTANGITYQ
-281 PARSFVIGSALW
+281 PTHPFVLESALW
-293 TDSVWRLHGIP
+293 KEAVWRLHGIP
-304 GELESSHITMQRVG
+304 GELESSHITMHAVETDDAAPSIVE
-318 AGLVPAQS
+318 AGTE
-326 AGLVPAQSAGLVP
+326 
-339 AQSAGLVPAQ
+339 
-349 SAMDVGNGSQ
+349 NQ
-359 LFLQLTIHQPAYL
+359 LFLQLTIHQPSYL
-372 SIVWDK
+372 SIAWDK
-378 FTSNYRNLWK
+378 LTSNYRNLWK

-396 VNSIFIA
+396 INSIFIA

-430 ILFGILLASMMVPFQ
+430 VLFGILLASMMVPFQ

-539 ILRDEVK
+539 ILRDEAK

-557 GTYRQDYGMLMAGT
+557 GIYRQDYGMLMAGT

-594 LGGVKE
+594 LGSVKE

>member
-1 MNQSKKTRHV
+1 MNHRKKTQQV
-11 EIKIFRGV
+11 ETKIFRGV

-55 WFPSFPPRV
+55 WFPNLPPRV
-64 AASPYIV
+64 ASSPYIV
-71 EDAYPEI
+71 EDAYPKIE
-78 KKPALVDE
+78 KPMAVDE
-86 AEWETLQPQ
+86 AVWKTLQPQ
-95 LTQIIWSQAQAHIAA
+95 LTQIIWAKAQAHIAA
-110 NAKLANY
+110 NGKFSNY
-117 VSSEELKTEIIEG
+117 VSSEELQTEIIEG
-130 LWQQLVAGLPDEVW
+130 LWRQLVAGLPDEVW
-144 NGTTDSAATAVR
+144 NGTTDSVTAAVR
-156 DAIIPEAVDTIW
+156 DTIIPEAVDTIW
-168 GAVYREVA
+168 GSVYREVA
-176 VGTLQI
+176 VGTLRI
-182 EDLDFNRTPIESV
+182 EDLDFNRTPIEIV

-210 LQTAVSL
+210 LQTAASL
-217 SYNFQGSDTVR
+217 SYNFQDSDTTR
-228 MTATV
+228 MTATIS
-233 ASPIPIERI
+233 SPIPIKRI
-242 RRLTLPVRGDAS
+242 RRITLPVRGDAS
-254 YHRLSLSV
+254 YHRLSLTV
-262 SVPQSATD
+262 SVPQSGMNA
-270 TDGTNNGVTYQ
+270 GSTNNGITYQ
-281 PARSFVIGSALW
+281 PTRSFVLGSALW
-293 TDSVWRLHGIP
+293 TDSVWRVHGIP
-304 GELESSHITMQRVG
+304 GELESSQITMQRVETNL
-318 AGLVPAQS
+318 AAQS
-326 AGLVPAQSAGLVP
+326 AVE
-339 AQSAGLVPAQ
+339 
-349 SAMDVGNGSQ
+349 VGAGSQ
-359 LFLQLTIHQPAYL
+359 LFLQLSIHQPAYL

-378 FTSNYRNLWK
+378 LTSNYRNLWK

-396 VNSIFIA
+396 VNSVFIA

-413 CSLGGYAFAKYQ
+413 CSLGGYAFAKYK

-458 GWLNSYKAIIIP
+458 GWLNSYKAIVIP

-539 ILRDEVK
+539 ILRDEAK
-546 YTLPIGLANLV
+546 YTLPVGLANLV
-557 GTYRQDYGMLMAGT
+557 GIYRQDYGMLMAGT

>member
-1 MNQSKKTRHV
+1 MNQNRKTRHV

-42 FKTANE
+42 FKTASE

-71 EDAYPEI
+71 KDAYPKIE
-78 KKPALVDE
+78 KPMAIDE
-86 AEWETLQPQ
+86 TTWNTLQPQ
-95 LTQIIWSQAQAHIAA
+95 LTEVIWEEAQAHIAA
-110 NAKLANY
+110 NAQLSNY
-117 VSSEELKTEIIEG
+117 VSSEALQTEMIEG

-144 NGTTDSAATAVR
+144 NGATASVPEAVR
-156 DAIIPEAVDTIW
+156 AAIIPETVDTIW
-168 GAVYREVA
+168 GSVYREVA

-182 EDLDFNRTPIESV
+182 EDLDFNRTSIEVV
-195 NWEAETGTRIRTSDD
+195 NWEARTGTRIRASGDD
-210 LQTAVSL
+210 QTAASL
-217 SYNFQGSDTVR
+217 SYNFQDDSTVR
-228 MTATV
+228 IAATIV
-233 ASPIPIERI
+233 SPIPIDRI
-242 RRLTLPVRGDAS
+242 RRITLPVRGDAS
-254 YHRLSLSV
+254 YHRLSLRV
-262 SVPQSATD
+262 SVPQSGVN
-270 TDGTNNGVTYQ
+270 DGITYQ
-281 PARSFVIGSALW
+281 PTRSFVLGSALW

-326 AGLVPAQSAGLVP
+326 TVEAQKVGAGLVPAQDSVGAGLVPAQST
-339 AQSAGLVPAQ
+339 
-349 SAMDVGNGSQ
+349 Q

-388 TVPYNRYF
+388 TVPYSRYF
-396 VNSIFIA
+396 VNSVFIA

-501 SEFGIYYRIV
+501 SEFGIYYRVV

-557 GTYRQDYGMLMAGT
+557 GIYRQDYGMLMAGT